1 MIKLSKSISVYSY
14 LLAGSLA
21 LTSCSSTSV
30 NQSDYNQ
37 AISNVRIGM
46 TKQEF
51 LQLFPGSVPRGAKS
65 TSNGTVEIYEVMTR
79 IYEVGF
85 YRDMNAR
92 LTWFYFQN
100 NKLVE
105 YSEPGGA
112 RNSAND
118 AANAAAA
125 AMIMSRPNTVVQP
138 TYVPIQPTRKPQPVM
153 TNCHAYGNNVSCMS
167 Q

>member
-1 MIKLSKSISVYSY
+1 MIKLSKSLTFVSY
-14 LLAGSLA
+14 VFVLSSL

-37 AISNVRIGM
+37 AISSVRIGM

-105 YSEPGGA
+105 YNEPAGA

-138 TYVPIQPTRKPQPVM
+138 TYVPIQPTRKPPPVM
-153 TNCHAYGNNVSCMS
+153 TNCQAYGNNVSCMS